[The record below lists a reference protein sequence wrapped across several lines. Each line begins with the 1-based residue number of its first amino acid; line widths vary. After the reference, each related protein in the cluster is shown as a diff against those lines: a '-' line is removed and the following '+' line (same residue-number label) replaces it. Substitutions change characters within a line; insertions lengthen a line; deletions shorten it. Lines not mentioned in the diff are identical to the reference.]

1 MLRPSRPI
9 ILPFMSSFGSWTTE
23 IVASDTWSV
32 AHFWIAL
39 TIMSRAFL
47 SDSSL
52 TLASPSFIIL
62 AVSILISSST
72 VFNNCSFACSEVKPE
87 IRSSSFTRCSLNL
100 STLACFSAR
109 FSSLSFKLC
118 SLLSIV
124 SAFLSIA
131 SSLLRIRCSN
141 FCISALRSLT
151 SFSSSFLVLRLSSFA
166 SRSISFFCASASLI
180 ASSIISRAFFSA
192 DPIVFSTVFL
202 RINIEIKEATT
213 AHTTHMATHTIVFIG
228 APPYL
233 IIIVQIQHKNYT
245 FWLMLCQVMV
255 TYDYS
260 SIYSFKAS
268 LTSPYE

>member
-1 MLRPSRPI
+1 MI
-9 ILPFMSSFGSWTTE
+9 
-23 IVASDTWSV
+23 
-32 AHFWIAL
+32 
-39 TIMSRAFL
+39 
-47 SDSSL
+47 
-52 TLASPSFIIL
+52 LASPSFITL

-118 SLLSIV
+118 SLLSIA
-124 SAFLSIA
+124 SAFFSTA

-141 FCISALRSLT
+141 FCISERLSLT
-151 SFSSSFLVLRLSSFA
+151 SFSSSFLVFRLSSFA
-166 SRSISFFCASASLI
+166 SRSISFFLASASLI

-213 AHTTHMATHTIVFIG
+213 ADTTHMATHMIVVFIG

-233 IIIVQIQHKNYT
+233 VIIVQIQHLNYT
-245 FWLMLCQVMV
+245 F
-255 TYDYS
+255 
-260 SIYSFKAS
+260 
-268 LTSPYE
+268 